1 MSHRHQCGQANS
13 SSSNLIPGCNNN
25 GLLRAAG
32 PGNSS
37 CNSCSLLKNTN
48 TNSTYLNESTNKF
61 SSWGTNNTSSS
72 NSSNT
77 NSFDANN
84 FVSDDTKS
92 SFSKQ
97 SRSSISSHQQFAYPS
112 MISHFQ
118 TGHGGQ
124 QQIMNI
130 DTSHSMNNK
139 TIQIGGIPVTA
150 LVFQQNSLPANFLP
164 LNLQNQQQ
172 QQLISPTSLAHLRL
186 LERQVWFHGKITRK
200 QAEIKLD
207 KKTIGS
213 FLIRQSE
220 SGNANDFS
228 LSLVGSGVVHMRV
241 SMKSGEYILGQCSQ
255 PFNSIVKMVEHYGK
269 VEVPI
274 KGALHVR
281 LTNPVAIN

>member
-1 MSHRHQCGQANS
+1 MPS
-13 SSSNLIPGCNNN
+13 
-25 GLLRAAG
+25 
-32 PGNSS
+32 SS
-37 CNSCSLLKNTN
+37 CNSCSLKNSININTN

-61 SSWGTNNTSSS
+61 PSWGTNTSSS

-77 NSFDANN
+77 NSFDNNQQFAANN
-84 FVSDDTKS
+84 N
-92 SFSKQ
+92 
-97 SRSSISSHQQFAYPS
+97 QQFAYPS

-118 TGHGGQ
+118 SGLGA

-130 DTSHSMNNK
+130 DTSHTMNNK

-150 LVFQQNSLPANFLP
+150 LVFQQNSLPSNFLP
-164 LNLQNQQQ
+164 MNIQNG

-200 QAEIKLD
+200 QAEVKLD
-207 KKTIGS
+207 NNMIGS

-281 LTNPVAIN
+281 LTNPVGIN